1 MSDYSSMAPQEVW
14 QKIRSGEING
24 QTSGMCNG
32 YAQAN
37 LVILPEKYAKDF
49 EEFARKNPKPCP
61 ILEVIHGS
69 PMVQDMGKGANIL
82 TDIPKY
88 CIYENGIKVKE
99 VHDATEYWQDDFCVF
114 LIGCSFSFEEA
125 LLKAGVE
132 VRHITQGRNVPMFK
146 TTTMCEPAGIF
157 EGELVVSMRPMTPD
171 KAKLADEITGRFP
184 NVHGA
189 PVNIGHPEELGIK
202 DILKPDYGDAV
213 DVYEGEIPVFW
224 GCGVTPQAV
233 IEHAKLPLVITH
245 APGCM
250 FITDVKNDEVNDFL
264 ESKKAKA

>member
-1 MSDYSSMAPQEVW
+1 MPDYANMKPEEIW
-14 QKIRSGEING
+14 QHIRDEEITG
-24 QTSGMCNG
+24 PTAGMCNG

-49 EEFARKNPKPCP
+49 EEFAKKNPKPCP
-61 ILEVIHGS
+61 ILEVMHGTKF
-69 PMVQDMGKGANIL
+69 VKDMGEGANIL

-88 CIYENGIKVKE
+88 CIYENGVKIKE
-99 VHDATEYWQDDFCVF
+99 VTDASPYWQDDFAVF

-125 LLKAGVE
+125 LMKAGID
-132 VRHITQGRNVPMFK
+132 VRHISMGRNVPMFK
-146 TTTMCEPAGIF
+146 TTTMCDPAGIF
-157 EGELVVSMRPMTPD
+157 EGELVVSMRPMTPEN
-171 KAKLADEITGRFP
+171 AKLADEITGRFP

-189 PVNIGHPEELGIK
+189 PVNIGEPEKLGIS
-202 DILKPDYGDAV
+202 DVMEPDYGDPV
-213 DVYEGEIPVFW
+213 DFKPGEIPVFW

-250 FITDVKNDEVNDFL
+250 FITNKLNSEVNDFL
-264 ESKKAKA
+264 ESKKNQ